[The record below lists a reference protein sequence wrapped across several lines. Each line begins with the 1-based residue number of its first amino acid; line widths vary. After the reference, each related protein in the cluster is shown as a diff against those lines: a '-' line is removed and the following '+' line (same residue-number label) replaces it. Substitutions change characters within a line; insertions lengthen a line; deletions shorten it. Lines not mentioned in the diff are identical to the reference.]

1 MVECIGACMLCI
13 QMPSAHADIK
23 IFTHL
28 EDDFVFASM
37 HTFLFKYCN
46 WNKILKMNNGHTIGG
61 ENGKNVR
68 YQVRMDDRYTS
79 TRYQVPVQ
87 LVHHTHM
94 VGTGTLL
101 VHSHDFAFP
110 PTALGESLRD
120 DAENGKLS
128 IPVPNP
134 SETSSL
140 KMMKRGTYRKRR
152 R

>member
-1 MVECIGACMLCI
+1 MI
-13 QMPSAHADIK
+13 D
-23 IFTHL
+23 T
-28 EDDFVFASM
+28 
-37 HTFLFKYCN
+37 
-46 WNKILKMNNGHTIGG
+46 
-61 ENGKNVR
+61 
-68 YQVRMDDRYTS
+68 QVPG

-94 VGTGTLL
+94 VGTGTL

-140 KMMKRGTYRKRR
+140 KMMKRGTYRKRQMPIR
-152 R
+152 RSTNDMFILSSKLI

>member
-79 TRYQVPVQ
+79 TRYQVPGTSTTCTSYSHGRYRYTGALARLRVP
-87 LVHHTHM
+87 THR
-94 VGTGTLL
+94 TRR
-101 VHSHDFAFP
+101 
-110 PTALGESLRD
+110 ESTR
-120 DAENGKLS
+120 
-128 IPVPNP
+128 
-134 SETSSL
+134 
-140 KMMKRGTYRKRR
+140 
-152 R
+152 